1 MARLGARSR
10 GRHSETAGVTTSLR
24 VLIVMP
30 LATPLGG
37 GEQSLR
43 QLLKHGRDGG
53 ITWRVVYLRD
63 GPMVSETRELGIDA
77 DVIDAG
83 RLREIGKRFDTVRR
97 VAAMAREWRADCI
110 FGWMVAGQL
119 TAGAAGLLSGI
130 PVVWSQVGLPR
141 PDWLDRAATALPA
154 RGVLVNSRACGEA
167 QARVWPHRAKQL
179 VYPGVSLDAFSPEAL
194 PTPQAARTEL
204 GLPSTGPL
212 VGIVARLQRWK
223 GVHVFVDSVAIAA
236 EKHPDLHAA
245 DDDGEPE
252 TEPGY
257 RDELEARARQLGIES
272 RIMFAG
278 FQPNVP
284 EWMQAMDIVVHA
296 SDREPFGMV
305 VVEAMALGKPVIAGR
320 SGGPAEIITDGVDG
334 VLAPFGDA
342 PALGAA
348 ISRLIDDPALAQ
360 RLGAAARERAAT
372 FDERVFAQH
381 VITALRSFLGTP

>member
-1 MARLGARSR
+1 VIAP
-10 GRHSETAGVTTSLR
+10 LR

-43 QLLKHGRDGG
+43 QLLKHGRDAG
-53 ITWRVVYLRD
+53 ITWRVVYLRG
-63 GPMVSETRELGIDA
+63 GPMVDETRDLGIDA
-77 DVIDAG
+77 DVLDAG
-83 RLREIGKRFDTVRR
+83 RLREIGKRFDAIRR
-97 VAAMAREWRADCI
+97 VAAMARAWRADCI

-119 TAGAAGLLSGI
+119 TAGAAGVLSGI

-167 QARVWPHRAKQL
+167 QARVWPHRAQQL
-179 VYPGVSLDAFSPEAL
+179 VYPGASLDAFNPEAL
-194 PTPQAARTEL
+194 PTPHDARTAL
-204 GLPSTGPL
+204 GLSSAGPL

-223 GVHVFVDSVAIAA
+223 GVHVFVDAVAIAA
-236 EKHPDLHAA
+236 KRHPGLHAVVVGGA
-245 DDDGEPE
+245 HE

-257 RDELEARARQLGIES
+257 REELEARARQLGIES
-272 RIMFAG
+272 RITFAG
-278 FQPNVP
+278 FQSNVP
-284 EWMQAMDIVVHA
+284 VWMQAMDIVVHA

-305 VVEAMALGKPVIAGR
+305 VVEAMALGKPVIAGQ

-334 VLAPFGDA
+334 VLAPFGDTL
-342 PALGAA
+342 ALGGA
-348 ISRLIDDPALAQ
+348 ISRLIDDPALAR
-360 RLGAAARERAAT
+360 RLGTAARARAAA
-372 FDERVFAQH
+372 FDERAFAQH